1 MPFDPARGGGRP
13 TLTVDLSWTRRG
25 LLGRDLAWTRRGLLG
40 RDLSWDA
47 SWPVGPGSVVDVS
60 WEELISVRQGV
71 RVWGIVMRR
80 FVSRPWEE
88 VGGVRSN
95 MHTLPHLIS
104 ARQGIGVQGIVIWE
118 RHAGCVQ
125 QSRLCVEVFSVFS
138 NVWNL
143 DSGVELFLFGHH

>member
-1 MPFDPARGGGRP
+1 M
-13 TLTVDLSWTRRG
+13 TVDLSWTRRG

-104 ARQGIGVQGIVIWE
+104 ARQGIGVQGIVMHH
-118 RHAGCVQ
+118 RFVSTCGVFNSRGCV
-125 QSRLCVEVFSVFS
+125 LKHVLAGVVFFKFVESA
-138 NVWNL
+138 
-143 DSGVELFLFGHH
+143 FLFHCGGVKPNQSFA